1 MVRERY
7 RRVSHQ
13 REQTELVESE
23 QSESARKRTL
33 DAPIR
38 SRHFTRL
45 TGSVDVLRVRNGE
58 KRQSE
63 ANVFVFRFFRRG
75 SAGGFVSSGGERR
88 EEGARVER
96 GAIPRGGRDEI

>member
-13 REQTELVESE
+13 REEEELVESE

-33 DAPIR
+33 NAHVR

-45 TGSVDVLRVRNGE
+45 TRSVDVLRVRDGE

-63 ANVFVFRFFRRG
+63 TNVFVFRFFRRG
-75 SAGGFVSSGGERR
+75 SAGDFV
-88 EEGARVER
+88 
-96 GAIPRGGRDEI
+96 